1 MEDFRDDELK
11 KWLAEEYEKEID
23 EMEEVLRIVT
33 IGRAARNGANLKKR
47 KKRQKLPTKNLWT
60 D

>member
-23 EMEEVLRIVT
+23 EMEEVLFPNGVLPDDGET
-33 IGRAARNGANLKKR
+33 EEEAKAAYK
-47 KKRQKLPTKNLWT
+47 KNLWT

>member
-23 EMEEVLRIVT
+23 EMEEVLF
-33 IGRAARNGANLKKR
+33 
-47 KKRQKLPTKNLWT
+47 PSSS
-60 D
+60 